1 MSIRPGKY
9 TAGSD
14 TGTLR
19 MRTGRSGAAAKAG
32 HDLVIEVTAWQA
44 TLELA
49 EDPAAS
55 RLELSADSGS
65 FVVREGTGG
74 IQALDDEDKVTVKQT
89 IDDEILKGTAIAF
102 GSHEVQPAGDGV
114 TVRGELELL
123 GRREPLTFELALGD
137 DGRVTGCATVRQTA
151 WGIKPY
157 SSLFGTLRV
166 ADAVEVTVDAALQ
179 PA

>member
-1 MSIRPGKY
+1 MSIGPGKY
-9 TAGSD
+9 IAGSD
-14 TGTLR
+14 TGTLTI
-19 MRTGRSGAAAKAG
+19 RTGRSGAAARAG

-65 FVVREGTGG
+65 FAVRDGTGG
-74 IQALDDEDKVTVKQT
+74 IQTLDRDDKAAVKQT

-102 GSHEVQPAGDGV
+102 RSARVEPDGNGV
-114 TVRGELELL
+114 SVRGELELL
-123 GRREPLTFELALGD
+123 GRREPLSFELALGD
-137 DGRVTGCATVRQTA
+137 DGRVSGSATLRQTE

-157 SSLFGTLRV
+157 SALFGTLRV
-166 ADAVEVTVDAALQ
+166 ADAIEVTVDAALR
-179 PA
+179 PD